1 MGKSYKKEIIKL
13 RKENK
18 SYNEIVDIL
27 GCSKST
33 VSYHCNNEGL
43 GEPDNGCLKLTE
55 EIKSNVK
62 DFYKKNTV
70 KETIKLISN
79 KYNIDVS
86 KTTLRTHLGKK
97 TGEVLS
103 EKERKRRKVIA
114 VTKRR
119 KKLREMAIEFLGG
132 KCSKCGYNKCVD
144 ALETHHVNPEE
155 KEFSLSLRGMTRSW
169 EKIKEEL
176 KKCILVCANCHREI
190 HYEFN
195 KN

>member
-79 KYNIDVS
+79 KSFSWALANILLLITGSNISGNKVKISNLIITPYLNPLGNLTSISLFSKSTS
-86 KTTLRTHLGKK
+86 KTTSFKAG
-97 TGEVLS
+97 
-103 EKERKRRKVIA
+103 I
-114 VTKRR
+114 
-119 KKLREMAIEFLGG
+119 
-132 KCSKCGYNKCVD
+132 NK
-144 ALETHHVNPEE
+144 
-155 KEFSLSLRGMTRSW
+155 
-169 EKIKEEL
+169 
-176 KKCILVCANCHREI
+176 
-190 HYEFN
+190 
-195 KN
+195 